1 MTDDAA
7 ASGDA
12 TADLV
17 LSGDAYERLL
27 DHARAGAPEEV
38 CGVLGGTTGGEDR
51 SSDTGERRVET
62 ALPVENVADRPRT
75 RYELDP
81 AEQLERIEA
90 IEDEGREVVGFY
102 HSHPTGPS
110 GPSATDRAQA
120 TWPGASY
127 VIVDLRDERVG
138 AWRWTGDA
146 FEAETVRVDRD

>member
-1 MTDDAA
+1 MTDDWA

-12 TADLV
+12 TDDLV
-17 LSGDAYERLL
+17 FSGGAYDRVL
-27 DHARAGAPEEV
+27 DHARDGAPLEI
-38 CGVLGGTTGGEDR
+38 CGVLGGTTGGSGGE
-51 SSDTGERRVET
+51 SDAGERRVET

-90 IEDEGREVVGFY
+90 IEDGGGEVVGFY
-102 HSHPTGPS
+102 HSHPTGPA

-138 AWRWTGDA
+138 AWRWTGEA
-146 FEAETVRVDRD
+146 FREEAVRVERD

>member
-1 MTDDAA
+1 MTDGSAG
-7 ASGDA
+7 SGAA

-17 LSGDAYERLL
+17 FAADAYERLI
-27 DHARAGAPEEV
+27 DHARDGAPAEV
-38 CGVLGGTTGGEDR
+38 CGVLGGTTGEDEGED
-51 SSDTGERRVET
+51 DAGERRVDA

-90 IEDEGREVVGFY
+90 IEAEGGDVAGFY
-102 HSHPTGPS
+102 HSHPTGPAK
-110 GPSATDRAQA
+110 PSATDSAQA

-138 AWRWTGDA
+138 AWRWTGEA
-146 FEAETVRVDRD
+146 FAAETVRVARD